1 MEKDLLDKI
10 NEIAKS
16 FSSKRD
22 EVSQL
27 KNYRNLISFFS
38 EFKSKISVFDAEEL
52 LNIPEIKTMAS
63 VLSCTDVPMDDNLI
77 TILSV
82 YDSNNDY
89 SLEETSEEI
98 EDNEEESTGVKRDK
112 KYFLPSFKDKDL
124 DLIGLYLSELNQTV
138 LTPEQECELGKRKDE
153 GDEEAAHELAEH
165 NLKLVVSVA
174 KYYKGQGLS
183 FGDLIQEGNLGLLKA
198 IEKFD
203 YKKGYRFSTYA
214 TGWIKQSITRS
225 LGNNSRNIRIPI
237 HSYDIIKK
245 MRKVI
250 SNYEKLYGEEP
261 TEEEIAFETNIPI
274 ERVRELSMYLNDT
287 IPLDAPVRGDDG
299 EEDTTLGDFV
309 ADKRTGRDLNI
320 DDLYESDFKNFI
332 VNTERLSDR
341 ERKVLMLRN
350 GFFNNT
356 CYTLE
361 EIGQMDEFG
370 VTRERV
376 RQIEAKALRKLRR
389 APGINQFKIMD

>member
-250 SNYEKLYGEEP
+250 SNYEKLYDEEP

-287 IPLDAPVRGDDG
+287 LPLDAPVRGEDG
-299 EEDTTLGDFV
+299 EADTTLGDFI
-309 ADKRTGRDLNI
+309 ADKNTGRDLSINE
-320 DDLYESDFKNFI
+320 LYESDFKNFI

-370 VTRERV
+370 ITRERV

-389 APGINQFKIMD
+389 APGINQFKLMD

>member
-203 YKKGYRFSTYA
+203 YKK
-214 TGWIKQSITRS
+214 
-225 LGNNSRNIRIPI
+225 
-237 HSYDIIKK
+237 
-245 MRKVI
+245 V
-250 SNYEKLYGEEP
+250 
-261 TEEEIAFETNIPI
+261 
-274 ERVRELSMYLNDT
+274 
-287 IPLDAPVRGDDG
+287 
-299 EEDTTLGDFV
+299 
-309 ADKRTGRDLNI
+309 
-320 DDLYESDFKNFI
+320 
-332 VNTERLSDR
+332 
-341 ERKVLMLRN
+341 
-350 GFFNNT
+350 
-356 CYTLE
+356 
-361 EIGQMDEFG
+361 
-370 VTRERV
+370 
-376 RQIEAKALRKLRR
+376 
-389 APGINQFKIMD
+389 